1 MASFLE
7 GNKIWQDED
16 RRVSHGGKVYEFLVV
31 GCGYC
36 REGLRLWSF
45 LEYPK
50 TGAK

>member
-7 GNKIWQDED
+7 GNKISQDED
-16 RRVSHGGKVYEFLVV
+16 RRVSHDEKLYEFLVV

-45 LEYPK
+45 LDYPK

>member
-1 MASFLE
+1 MASLLE
-7 GNKIWQDED
+7 GNKISQDED
-16 RRVSHGGKVYEFLVV
+16 RRVSHDEKLYDFLVV

-36 REGLRLWSF
+36 REGLRPWSF